1 MKGWCM
7 DWKVNDNNMKS
18 FKWMMNRSKTFESL
32 ELDSKWDCNLSLS
45 RNLNSNCSYS
55 LSRPKIT
62 YP

>member
-1 MKGWCM
+1 M
-7 DWKVNDNNMKS
+7 DDEY
-18 FKWMMNRSKTFESL
+18 RSKTFESL